1 MLPSECHSGIRWT
14 FLGYGRRMI
23 PISRCSEWW
32 TSSIKSG
39 SHCYQLYFRDVL
51 FMICWVVRVDSFL
64 TIICW
69 LLPNW
74 ISPYIR
80 CRGGHWPNQI
90 TILQHKHDC
99 SEMQA
104 QSKHLKAH
112 TMINSSSQASTKG
125 GLRWLRALPHVWQ
138 ACSWCTLGND
148 LGPCSHFTPATVEP
162 PHERQEVPHHWRQ
175 PSTEIRRSRGRDRAE
190 DDSFSGPGGG
200 HHRIPRVSGGN
211 PLVVPMAWILGHVI
225 TPPLKMPLVW

>member
-23 PISRCSEWW
+23 PISRCSDWW
-32 TSSIKSG
+32 TSSIKSS

-112 TMINSSSQASTKG
+112 TTINSSSQASAKG

-138 ACSWCTLGND
+138 ACSWCNLGND
-148 LGPCSHFTPATVEP
+148 LGPCSHFTPAT
-162 PHERQEVPHHWRQ
+162 
-175 PSTEIRRSRGRDRAE
+175 SGRRFLFFGDDQARRFGERGRERAE
-190 DDSFSGPGGG
+190 DDGSVGQGVATIGFHGF
-200 HHRIPRVSGGN
+200 
-211 PLVVPMAWILGHVI
+211 LVGIVPMAWLLGHVI